1 LKWLLDTNVCVFA
14 IRGKP
19 AELLRRFEQYPV
31 GALGIST
38 VTLAELRYGA
48 DKSGDPARNHR
59 ALDLFLAP
67 IEIADFDA
75 SAAEYYGKV
84 RTDLEVRGVPI
95 GPLDTMIAAHAL
107 RLAVPLVTNNAREFS
122 RVPGLV
128 TEDWTKQ
135 ET

>member
-1 LKWLLDTNVCVFA
+1 
-14 IRGKP
+14 
-19 AELLRRFEQYPV
+19 
-31 GALGIST
+31 
-38 VTLAELRYGA
+38 
-48 DKSGDPARNHR
+48 
-59 ALDLFLAP
+59 
-67 IEIADFDA
+67 
-75 SAAEYYGKV
+75 
-84 RTDLEVRGVPI
+84 LEVRGVPI